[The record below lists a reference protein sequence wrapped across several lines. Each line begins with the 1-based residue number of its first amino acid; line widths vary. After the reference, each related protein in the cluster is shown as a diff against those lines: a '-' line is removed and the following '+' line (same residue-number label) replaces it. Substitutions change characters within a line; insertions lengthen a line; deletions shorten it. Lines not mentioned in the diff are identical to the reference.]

1 VSGGFWKVGYLT
13 VSGSGKSVK
22 VIVDGRV
29 VGFVGLRDVNRMLKE
44 KGFAAT
50 ICMYVGSESG
60 AAEGSVLAARIADVS
75 KLKLNLQ
82 GEE

>member
-1 VSGGFWKVGYLT
+1 MSSRFWKVGYLT

-22 VIVDGRV
+22 VIVNNTV
-29 VGFVGLRDVNRMLKE
+29 IGFVGLRDVDRMLKE

-75 KLKLNLQ
+75 RLKLNLQ